1 MFLGVAVLL
10 SMVVLCW
17 GSHAA
22 LPMPAP
28 QIKASFDINKAGF
41 MAVLEACH
49 SRILQIQKE
58 DEKRHIMDLDI
69 PHNWTEWVDDEL
81 LPTMEKYIYWE
92 PTDDEINAPLHA

>member
-1 MFLGVAVLL
+1 
-10 SMVVLCW
+10 
-17 GSHAA
+17 
-22 LPMPAP
+22 MPAP
-28 QIKASFDINKAGF
+28 QIKASFNINQANF
-41 MAVLEACH
+41 YELMEACH

-69 PHNWTEWVDDEL
+69 DHNWTDWVEEEL

>member
-1 MFLGVAVLL
+1 MVYLIGVVE
-10 SMVVLCW
+10 
-17 GSHAA
+17 A

-28 QIKASFDINKAGF
+28 QIKESFDLRTARF
-41 MAVLEACH
+41 YQLLDACH
-49 SRILQIQKE
+49 TRILQIQKE

-69 PHNWTEWVDDEL
+69 PHNWTEWVEDEL

>member
-1 MFLGVAVLL
+1 
-10 SMVVLCW
+10 
-17 GSHAA
+17 
-22 LPMPAP
+22 MPAP
-28 QIKASFDINKAGF
+28 QIKASFDINQASF
-41 MAVLEACH
+41 MDVLEACH

-69 PHNWTEWVDDEL
+69 PHNWTEWVEDEL